1 VRDKGQAQFFH
12 KPFSPR
18 RGFTL
23 IELLVVI
30 GIIAILASLL
40 LPVLAQSKEEGR
52 RARCKSNLRQHGLAL
67 IMYVDDNDGLPM
79 RTVSPSI
86 YEDLLLPSV
95 INVHSSPNGYYNA
108 EAMSPYIPGIR
119 IGTEEIEVNGTWW
132 CPSIKAPKKEDVQSQ
147 ALGWGFISTSYA
159 YLARSELFK
168 PGFASRPTDLTEK
181 ELLATR
187 LLMTD
192 QLYLWN
198 GDGAYYYNHGK
209 RPWIGEKP
217 YPTVAGLNQLWGDG
231 RVEWKN
237 GRKFDAAKLTPSNWD
252 IGWVKGF
259 STDTTF
265 Y

>member
-1 VRDKGQAQFFH
+1 MRGKGKAQIFH
-12 KPFSPR
+12 KTVSEHH
-18 RGFTL
+18 GFTL

-30 GIIAILASLL
+30 AIIAILASLL
-40 LPVLAQSKEEGR
+40 MPVLAKSKEEGR
-52 RARCKSNLRQHGLAL
+52 RAHCKSNLRQLGFAL
-67 IMYVDDNDGLPM
+67 IMYVDDNDGIPM

-86 YEDLLLPSV
+86 FEDLLLPSV
-95 INVHSSPNGYYNA
+95 INVHTLPEGYYNA
-108 EAMSPYIPGIR
+108 EAMAPYIPGIR
-119 IGTEEIEVNGTWW
+119 TVAPDIEFNGIWW
-132 CPSIKAPKKEDVQSQ
+132 CPSIKAPKKEDVKSQ

-168 PGFASRPTDLTEK
+168 PGFASRPKDLTEK

-187 LLMTD
+187 LLMSD
-192 QLYLWN
+192 QLFLWN
-198 GDGAYYYNHGK
+198 GDSAYYYNHGR

-237 GRKFDAAKLTPSNWD
+237 GKKFDSTKLTPSNLD
-252 IGWVKGF
+252 IGWVKGH